1 VGPALFLRYSA
12 RECKAKEKKSK
23 NMKVKEREKS
33 AIAEH
38 ERKTRKF
45 TNLLSHT
52 GSPIPEPKVARQ
64 REKQ

>member
-1 VGPALFLRYSA
+1 
-12 RECKAKEKKSK
+12 
-23 NMKVKEREKS
+23 MKVKEREKS